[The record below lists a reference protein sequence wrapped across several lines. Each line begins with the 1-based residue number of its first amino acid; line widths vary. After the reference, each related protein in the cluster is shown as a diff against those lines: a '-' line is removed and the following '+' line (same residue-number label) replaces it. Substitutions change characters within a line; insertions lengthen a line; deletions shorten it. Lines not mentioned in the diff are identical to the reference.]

1 MDDFGDKLEGGGG
14 DFGLG
19 SFFYLETESFNL
31 LRVEIWECY
40 LGPEQATLA
49 LLWINHWAC
58 SVAKLC
64 LTLCEPMDRSPPGSS
79 VHGIFQTRI
88 LEWVAI
94 SYSRGSSQ
102 PRDLTHIS

>member
-1 MDDFGDKLEGGGG
+1 MTLEINWREVEGILAWDLSFIWKL
-14 DFGLG
+14 
-19 SFFYLETESFNL
+19 SFNL

-40 LGPEQATLA
+40 LGPEQTTLA

-64 LTLCEPMDRSPPGSS
+64 LTLCEPMDCSPPGSS

-94 SYSRGSSQ
+94 TFSRGSSQ